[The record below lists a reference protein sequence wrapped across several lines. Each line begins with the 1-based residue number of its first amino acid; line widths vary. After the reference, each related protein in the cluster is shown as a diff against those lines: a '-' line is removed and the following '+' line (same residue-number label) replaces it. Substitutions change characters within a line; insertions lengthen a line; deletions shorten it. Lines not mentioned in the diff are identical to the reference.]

1 VRADLAHHY
10 PGYSLGDLFTGR
22 LSPDEC
28 WDFIW
33 HLPRTSATMAALYE
47 DPAFPVS
54 DEAREPRLTEYSP
67 EAEALGVVADRLAA
81 LITVVIRVAGGTAPK
96 ISPYP
101 RPGDARRAALKEQRH
116 EQAAREWADLCRQLG
131 VPG

>member
-47 DPAFPVS
+47 DPDLPVS
-54 DEAREPRLTEYSP
+54 DEVREPRLTEFSP
-67 EAEALGVVADRLAA
+67 EAEILAAVADRLAS
-81 LITVVIRVAGGTAPK
+81 LITVVVRVAGGAAPK

-101 RPGDARRAALKEQRH
+101 RPGDARRAALRARRH
-116 EQAAREWADLCRQLG
+116 EQASREWADLCKRLG
-131 VPG
+131 ATA